1 MTIRQTTSGQ
11 QAPTR
16 VDENGYLIR
25 ESDKERRKREQAS
38 GQTIGQGADMVY
50 YGGSAGDF
58 VNAVN
63 SGKQSAMN
71 ARGRAGYEWD
81 TSNYNDAMGG
91 AAQSR
96 TEQLSGL
103 ERMRNLMDTSQSSA
117 ASRDVLAGGQQA
129 AQGAQSLATV
139 AKGGLVGQRGAM
151 SQAQQ
156 TGGMVQQQAAQQAG
170 ILRQQEAANATMQYG
185 QAAASMRAGD
195 AGTRAVALGEAQG
208 VAGNTLNN
216 MDQNAIRERAEQDR
230 VAKVL
235 GAQQASQQGSIRSRM
250 DMNDQQYAIEQ
261 GQIAEAQQQQAA
273 AMGAAAAGAGAA
285 VQMAGSAAA
294 SSDAYAKAEEAR
306 QRQSEHNKRDADN
319 YYSDADLKT
328 AVRSLSDRISS
339 KTPGYSFNYKP
350 GVKGEDPEKRNFG
363 VMAQDLEKTPEGA
376 SVVSEGP
383 QGKMV
388 NTGKLALLHQA
399 MMHDFN
405 ARLRSLEKKR

>member
-1 MTIRQTTSGQ
+1 
-11 QAPTR
+11 
-16 VDENGYLIR
+16 
-25 ESDKERRKREQAS
+25 
-38 GQTIGQGADMVY
+38 
-50 YGGSAGDF
+50 
-58 VNAVN
+58 
-63 SGKQSAMN
+63 
-71 ARGRAGYEWD
+71 
-81 TSNYNDAMGG
+81 
-91 AAQSR
+91 
-96 TEQLSGL
+96 
-103 ERMRNLMDTSQSSA
+103 
-117 ASRDVLAGGQQA
+117 
-129 AQGAQSLATV
+129 
-139 AKGGLVGQRGAM
+139 
-151 SQAQQ
+151 
-156 TGGMVQQQAAQQAG
+156 
-170 ILRQQEAANATMQYG
+170 
-185 QAAASMRAGD
+185 
-195 AGTRAVALGEAQG
+195 
-208 VAGNTLNN
+208 
-216 MDQNAIRERAEQDR
+216 
-230 VAKVL
+230 
-235 GAQQASQQGSIRSRM
+235 
-250 DMNDQQYAIEQ
+250 
-261 GQIAEAQQQQAA
+261 
-273 AMGAAAAGAGAA
+273 MGAAAAGAGAA